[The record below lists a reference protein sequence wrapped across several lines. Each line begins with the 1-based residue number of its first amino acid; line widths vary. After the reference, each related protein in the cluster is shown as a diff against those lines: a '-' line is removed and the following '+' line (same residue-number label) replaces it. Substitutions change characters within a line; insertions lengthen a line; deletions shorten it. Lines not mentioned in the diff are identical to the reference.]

1 MTTANKV
8 TIARILLVPFF
19 IAQVLYY
26 GNGAGETHRWLAIGA
41 FALCALSDGI
51 DGYIARH
58 FNQRSELGAI
68 LDPAADKLLL
78 VSGVVLLSFDHA
90 PYLPQMPLWLVTT
103 IVGRDVLLAMGAV
116 LVHHTC
122 GRVTVRPRLLGKLAT
137 VLQMAT
143 VLWALLKWQPDWLA
157 ALALATAVGT
167 GISGL
172 LYVFDGSR
180 QLSTSPRSHPTPPP
194 SAPL

>member
-19 IAQVLYY
+19 IAQLLYY
-26 GNGAGETHRWLAIGA
+26 GNGAGEIHRWLAFGA

-58 FNQRSELGAI
+58 YNQRSELGTI

-90 PYLPQMPLWLVTT
+90 PYLPQLPLWLVTT

-122 GRVTVRPRLLGKLAT
+122 GRVTVRPRVLGKIAT

-143 VLWALLKWQPDWLA
+143 ILWALLKWQPDWLD
-157 ALALATAVGT
+157 ALATAAAVGT

-172 LYVFDGSR
+172 LYVWDGSR
-180 QLSTSPRSHPTPPP
+180 QLSTSPRSQPTIPSPPG
-194 SAPL
+194 

>member
-19 IAQVLYY
+19 IAHLLYY
-26 GNGAGETHRWLAIGA
+26 GNGAGETYRWLAITA

-51 DGYIARH
+51 DGYIARR

-78 VSGVVLLSFDHA
+78 VSGVVLLSFNHA
-90 PYLPQMPLWLVTT
+90 PYLAQLPLWLVTT
-103 IVGRDVLLAMGAV
+103 IVGRDVLLAMGAI

-122 GRVTVRPRLLGKLAT
+122 GKVNVRPRVIGKVAT

-143 VLWALLKWQPDWLA
+143 ILWTLLKWQPAWLETI
-157 ALALATAVGT
+157 ALVTALLT
-167 GISGL
+167 GASGL
-172 LYVFDGSR
+172 LYVLDGSR
-180 QLSTSPRSHPTPPP
+180 QLSASPRSQATPPTPEE
-194 SAPL
+194 

>member
-1 MTTANKV
+1 
-8 TIARILLVPFF
+8 
-19 IAQVLYY
+19 
-26 GNGAGETHRWLAIGA
+26 
-41 FALCALSDGI
+41 
-51 DGYIARH
+51 
-58 FNQRSELGAI
+58 
-68 LDPAADKLLL
+68 LLL